1 MSESKKGVHQ
11 ISPNSFLFFN
21 SPEIFYS
28 ISLEEV
34 QDSKIQINIIKILE
48 TKTFI
53 YVSIVDFSEFGTGD
67 ISAKDTIKNLDFI
80 IYNYNFFIKEEEN
93 KINILFNTKNPKNI
107 ELNLHKLE
115 LDEEDKF
122 DLGYKEQIN
131 QIENRIQELNNV
143 IIKQEEEINV
153 LQKNEFINL
162 NRIKTLGGFTENLL
176 NQINNKNKSNQS
188 YGSDG
193 NNNNNNQYNNN
204 YNNKNQFSNNNNQY
218 NINNNIINRNKTYD
232 FNQFNNTQKEYNQNQ
247 YNNNMNNQN
256 QNNFYNNNNNNNIN
270 LKNPYINQ
278 NNDNNNN
285 IINNPYTNNNMN
297 EFQNDF
303 QLEKRRTLTM
313 QPKYNNYNFDVYKN
327 NNNNQG
333 YNPYG

>member
-80 IYNYNFFIKEEEN
+80 IYNYNFFIKEEED

-143 IIKQEEEINV
+143 ILKQEEEINV

-278 NNDNNNN
+278 NNDNNNI

-297 EFQNDF
+297 EFPNDF

-327 NNNNQG
+327 NNNQG